1 MEQPLYK
8 RSILECPRL
17 PPWSPP
23 PGPGHGS
30 QPSSSRTSPYS
41 GRRGWRCFLLPMFR
55 FCHLTRGVGSPG
67 PRPGAAGSD
76 VRTPGAL
83 EGAQP
88 PWVVQG
94 AVPWDTCGTC
104 TMCTVYY
111 TWIPGIPGQKGVTW
125 PGLPATCSVHRGWSV
140 QVPSSWKMERA
151 LLLIFSDLAWPDRR
165 ARCSSPGRTPPDT
178 RSRGKT
184 RSRSRGSLPHVNC
197 CHSNHK

>member
-1 MEQPLYK
+1 MSASASPVSAAWAGARVTALLQLPHIALHRMKMIQMFTPSDVYFPSPHTWGREP
-8 RSILECPRL
+8 RS
-17 PPWSPP
+17 PPWCSWIWCED
-23 PGPGHGS
+23 PGS
-30 QPSSSRTSPYS
+30 T
-41 GRRGWRCFLLPMFR
+41 GRCTTPL
-55 FCHLTRGVGSPG
+55 GSPG
-67 PRPGAAGSD
+67 SSNLGH
-76 VRTPGAL
+76 VC
-83 EGAQP
+83 Q
-88 PWVVQG
+88 
-94 AVPWDTCGTC
+94 CGTC

-178 RSRGKT
+178 RPRGKT
-184 RSRSRGSLPHVNC
+184 RSSSRGSLPHVNC